1 MNWSNFP
8 IVRIYYFVGFKS
20 ILLFCCPLCV
30 YNIAQ
35 NFHTN
40 EHDELPTYLEL
51 LVATF
56 VYYNFSSMSASTNIL
71 ACFLSPK
78 LDASMFPM
86 LPCNRDMIHNYQI
99 LASKF
104 VHIKMLPILSC
115 RTHLKKNEVIIS
127 SKQLCFLCKFISSV
141 LHIRLWSFYVVIV
154 LSRFHSI
161 DASEASVFLYDILHR

>member
-1 MNWSNFP
+1 MCILCNQFYQLISYNMYSCQFLASANLELSIWTEVTFLLLGS
-8 IVRIYYFVGFKS
+8 IILYVSKVYSCFVVLYGYSCF
-20 ILLFCCPLCV
+20 CV

-56 VYYNFSSMSASTNIL
+56 VYYNCSSMSASTNIL

-86 LPCNRDMIHNYQI
+86 LPCNRDMIHNYQM

-115 RTHLKKNEVIIS
+115 RTHLKKL
-127 SKQLCFLCKFISSV
+127 K
-141 LHIRLWSFYVVIV
+141 
-154 LSRFHSI
+154 
-161 DASEASVFLYDILHR
+161 